1 MNMANISAGAAALT
15 CLMVAIAPADMHG
28 LVVIVLAAYAAWHV
42 VMAVRR
48 GEGLLA
54 MWTGVMVVTALLTYF
69 KVPKP
74 F

>member
-1 MNMANISAGAAALT
+1 MANISAGAAALT
-15 CLMVAIAPADMHG
+15 CLVVAIDPADMHG
-28 LVVIVLAAYAAWHV
+28 LVVVVLAAYAAWHV

-54 MWTGVMVVTALLTYF
+54 MWTGVMVVTSLLIYF

>member
-1 MNMANISAGAAALT
+1 MANISAGAAALT
-15 CLMVAIAPADMHG
+15 CLVVAIGPTDMHG
-28 LVVIVLAAYAAWHV
+28 LVVIVLAAYAAWHA

-54 MWTGVMVVTALLTYF
+54 MWTGVMVVASLLIYF